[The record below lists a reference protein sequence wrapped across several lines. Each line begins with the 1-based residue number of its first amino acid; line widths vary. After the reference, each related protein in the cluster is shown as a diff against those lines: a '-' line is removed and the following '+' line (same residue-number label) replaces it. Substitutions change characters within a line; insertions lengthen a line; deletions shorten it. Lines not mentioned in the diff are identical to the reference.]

1 MTCIHSESYMEKIRQ
16 MRRDRGLDTEEE
28 EEEVEDVVSFCLLH
42 IQYIIG
48 WNFYL
53 QKYIPTS
60 AFSREIHYQAK
71 AQSSFKK
78 GWHYSRKSSF

>member
-1 MTCIHSESYMEKIRQ
+1 MEKIRQ

-28 EEEVEDVVSFCLLH
+28 EEEVEDVVSFWFFCTYWL
-42 IQYIIG
+42 
-48 WNFYL
+48 NFYL

-78 GWHYSRKSSF
+78 G